1 MPRGRKK
8 AGVPAIARKRILEA
22 VSPEGAT
29 EVPPSVETGLQT
41 HLRANT
47 GVFRPM
53 NGENGTLD
61 VKILRR
67 GLNVQGR

>member
-8 AGVPAIARKRILEA
+8 VGMPVIARKHTSGTIC
-22 VSPEGAT
+22 PEGAT
-29 EVPPSVETGLQT
+29 QVPPTEETGLQT
-41 HLRANT
+41 TLRANA

-61 VKILRR
+61 VKIFRR
-67 GLNVQGR
+67 GLNV